1 MNRNEDGESGKDA
14 MEPGTDA
21 IEDTANDGVEAQ
33 QTSPSETGL
42 DHQQNNKLKGKIRM

>member
-21 IEDTANDGVEAQ
+21 MEDTANDGVEAQ
-33 QTSPSETGL
+33 QTSETGL